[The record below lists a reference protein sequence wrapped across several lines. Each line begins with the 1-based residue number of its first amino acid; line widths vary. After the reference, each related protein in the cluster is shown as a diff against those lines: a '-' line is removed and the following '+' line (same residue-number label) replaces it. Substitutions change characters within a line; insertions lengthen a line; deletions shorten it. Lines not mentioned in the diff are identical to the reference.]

1 MVILSSSLSS
11 IHGPWL
17 GRRDHQK
24 QQSGNTTGKQR
35 WFICITWPIWMAHIS
50 EKAKN
55 YGLSFPRFSI
65 YIYTYIYIFLW
76 HGCTRIYDFTKI
88 TDTYC
93 RPQKRGICLYLC
105 QIYRD
110 LRAAAVFCPLSSY
123 VLASHMLAN
132 GKNGHRFH
140 PVSASLGTEGRRT
153 TADNGHSRE
162 ARGRRHMSGEPDSK
176 HIPSGYVKIA
186 IENGHL

>member
-1 MVILSSSLSS
+1 MGHFFNI
-11 IHGPWL
+11 II
-17 GRRDHQK
+17 
-24 QQSGNTTGKQR
+24 
-35 WFICITWPIWMAHIS
+35 FIIYTWAMAWKTWPP
-50 EKAKN
+50 KATKWEYN
-55 YGLSFPRFSI
+55 KKTKMVYMYHVIHLNGSHFRKGQKLWTQFPKVFHI
-65 YIYTYIYIFLW
+65 YIYIYISLW

-88 TDTYC
+88 TNTYC

-140 PVSASLGTEGRRT
+140 RVSASLGTEGRRT

-176 HIPSGYVKIA
+176 HIPSG
-186 IENGHL
+186 NLT